1 MFELS
6 FSSYIVE
13 EPTWRNTTQIKIVYS
28 KPPCLM
34 TQAEIDSSAAKILPI
49 NFSGTRE
56 VDGEKIDL
64 TEILKNANSA
74 FKID

>member
-1 MFELS
+1 
-6 FSSYIVE
+6 
-13 EPTWRNTTQIKIVYS
+13 
-28 KPPCLM
+28 M

-56 VDGEKIDL
+56 VDEEKIDL